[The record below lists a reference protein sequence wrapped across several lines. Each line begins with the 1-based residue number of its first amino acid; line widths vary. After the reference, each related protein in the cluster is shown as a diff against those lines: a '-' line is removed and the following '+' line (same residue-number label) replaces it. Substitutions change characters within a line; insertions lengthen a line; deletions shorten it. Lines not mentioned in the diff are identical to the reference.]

1 MSYNF
6 DGTNDWIGNTTTCPV
21 TTFPCT
27 LACWFKFDIA
37 DGTLIS
43 ISNAT
48 GGQRYRLRIIASSD
62 PTKDIGFVRLISTAG
77 GTDNIIETTNHISPL
92 VWGHA
97 CAVIASATSRTVYL
111 NAADSGTSTVSRSV
125 TGLNRLQIGSGRES
139 SANID
144 YFDGQIADV
153 GIWDRALT
161 LPEITSLARGVSCP
175 LVSVTNLVFHAPLI
189 RDIVDLTTS
198 KLALTNNGG
207 ATVANHPR
215 IYI

>member
-1 MSYNF
+1 MSYDF

-27 LACWFKFDIA
+27 LACWFRYDV

-43 ISNAT
+43 VSNST
-48 GGQRYRLRIIASSD
+48 GGQRYRLRI
-62 PTKDIGFVRLISTAG
+62 TGTGLVRLIATAG
-77 GTDNIIETTNHISPL
+77 GTDSTIDTTSGISAST
-92 VWGHA
+92 WGHA
-97 CAVIASATSRTVYL
+97 CAVISSATSRTVYL
-111 NAADSGTSTVSRSV
+111 NAANSTTTTVSRSSSGF
-125 TGLNRLQIGSGRES
+125 TRLQIGSGRES
-139 SANID
+139 SANLD
-144 YFDGQIADV
+144 YFNGQIADV

-175 LVSVTNLVFHAPLI
+175 LVSVNNLVFYAPLI